1 VDARDR
7 RRFVGRVYALFG
19 TFAVFGALVGLRAAQ
34 LQLVQHAELEKLARS
49 QYLDDLKLPARR
61 GHIYDRNGEPVA
73 VSVDVASV
81 YANPTAV
88 IDARAAARA
97 LAPVLDVPRDTLY
110 QKLAADRLFVWL
122 KRQVSPEIEQKIRS
136 LGLAGINTTRESRR
150 FYPHRELAAQVV
162 GFTDLDSRGIEG
174 VEKSFDE
181 VLVGEP
187 QVVAVERDARGRAV
201 LGGDLD
207 PERRTAGADV
217 FLTLDL
223 AIQHAAES
231 ALARAVQR
239 TRAHAGMALVLDAA
253 SGDVLA
259 SAVWPPYNANVAST
273 SSADVR
279 RNRAFVDV
287 FEPGSTMKPLVIA
300 AALDSHA
307 IRPDLT
313 LYCENGSITIDGRT
327 LHDSEPHGWLNLVG
341 IIQKSSNICAA
352 KIGAM
357 LGRERLGAWF
367 AAYGFGQKTGVTFPG
382 EGTGLVRE
390 SSTWTDV
397 GLATMSYGHGIA
409 VTAIQMTAAY
419 RALAMDG
426 RWRAPRLIAAVRSPE
441 GKRLDVPLAPERQL
455 LSKTTTDR
463 VRSMLEAAAGPGG
476 TGELAALPG
485 YRVAGKTGTAL
496 KPDLV
501 AGGYDPKAY
510 MAVFAGYVPAEA
522 PRVVAMVALDEP
534 LTQHTGGAVAAPVFA
549 EIAAASLRVMGVGTP
564 SAPVLAPPAPSS
576 EALARA
582 SALEVVPREG
592 PAVRPGSLPS
602 FVGLTA
608 RQAVRRFEEVGTG
621 LELELVGTGRVV
633 RQDPP
638 AGSERSRADHVTL
651 VMAE

>member
-1 VDARDR
+1 MDGRDR
-7 RRFVGRVYALFG
+7 RRFVGRVYTLFG
-19 TFAVFGALVGLRAAQ
+19 AFGLAALLVGLRAAQ
-34 LQLVQHAELEKLARS
+34 LQLVQHAELEKLAKS

-61 GHIYDRNGEPVA
+61 GHIFDRNGEPVA
-73 VSVDVASV
+73 VSVDVPSV

-88 IDARAAARA
+88 TDPRAAARA
-97 LAPVLDVPRDTLY
+97 LAPVLDVPRDVLY

-122 KRQVSPEIEQKIRS
+122 KRQVSPEVEQKIRS

-174 VEKSFDE
+174 IEKTFDE

-207 PERRTAGADV
+207 PERRSTGADV

-223 AIQHAAES
+223 AVQHAAET

-239 TRAHAGMALVLDAA
+239 TRAHAGMALVLDAP

-259 SAVWPPYNANVAST
+259 SAVWPPYNANLAGSA
-273 SSADVR
+273 SADTR
-279 RNRAFVDV
+279 RNRSFVDV
-287 FEPGSTMKPLVIA
+287 FEPGSTMKPFVVA
-300 AALDSHA
+300 AALEAHV

-382 EGTGLVRE
+382 EGSGLVRDP
-390 SSTWTDV
+390 STWSDV

-409 VTAIQMTAAY
+409 VTAVQMTAAY

-426 RWRAPRLIAAVRSPE
+426 RWRSPRLVVAVRSPE
-441 GKRLDVPLAPERQL
+441 GKRIEVPLGAERQV

-463 VRSMLEAAAGPGG
+463 VRGMLEAAAGPGG

-485 YRVAGKTGTAL
+485 FRVAGKTGTAL

-522 PRVVAMVALDEP
+522 PRIVVMVALDEP
-534 LTQHTGGAVAAPVFA
+534 VTQHTGGTVAAPVFA
-549 EIAAASLRVMGVGTP
+549 EIAAASLRVLGVGTP
-564 SAPVLAPPAPSS
+564 SAPVVAPPTPTA

-582 SALEVVPREG
+582 SALELVPREG
-592 PAVRPGSLPS
+592 PAVRPGSMPS

-608 RQAVRRFEEVGTG
+608 RQAVRRFEEVGAG
-621 LELELVGTGRVV
+621 LELELVGSGRVV

-638 AGSERSRADHVTL
+638 AGSERSRIDHITL